1 MPKVVAKV
9 ETAGKMHEDERII
22 KAVQFLRIVAVIRYN
37 NILQTKIMN
46 EENYNQALHIHLLLS
61 WAAFLYEGISA
72 FAGAGKVIKDLTY
85 FKNNTPKV
93 KRFFKEH
100 GEVSSY
106 RNRVLGPI
114 RNQAIFHINESVIQT
129 VLASFTEDCIRNK
142 REIVFISGVS
152 KMIADTTYPIADNL
166 IEI

>member
-114 RNQAIFHINESVIQT
+114 RNQAIFHIIDIRIINAIYWRHSREESLHETIRFAQNT
-129 VLASFTEDCIRNK
+129 GSPTAKSDRLPRTEPLA
-142 REIVFISGVS
+142 
-152 KMIADTTYPIADNL
+152 A
-166 IEI
+166 